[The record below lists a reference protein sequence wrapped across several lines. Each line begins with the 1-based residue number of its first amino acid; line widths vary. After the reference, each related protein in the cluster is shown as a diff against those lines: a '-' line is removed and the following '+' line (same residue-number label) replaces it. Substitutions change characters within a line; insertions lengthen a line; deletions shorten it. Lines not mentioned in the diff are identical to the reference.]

1 MAILVFVMRTAR
13 HLLMRDELREEVMLG
28 YISARLDNEG
38 LMSASREKK
47 AMFLKQEPALW
58 LD

>member
-1 MAILVFVMRTAR
+1 MAILVFVMRTALR
-13 HLLMRDELREEVMLG
+13 HLLMRGEPREEVILG

-38 LMSASREKK
+38 LVSASREKK
-47 AMFLKQEPALW
+47 MFLKQQAALW

>member
-1 MAILVFVMRTAR
+1 MAILVSVMRTALR

-47 AMFLKQEPALW
+47 
-58 LD
+58 